1 MMVYWYFPKIAAA
14 ICVQLVCNK
23 DVGIKT
29 LLANTILF
37 NVAFPALEALAAFT
51 AKFATAMENRLHMQ
65 AS

>member
-1 MMVYWYFPKIAAA
+1 MQP
-14 ICVQLVCNK
+14 VCNK

-29 LLANTILF
+29 FLANTILF
-37 NVAFPALEALAAFT
+37 NIAFPALEALAAFT